1 MEGRK
6 TYVCKRPGM
15 CEYLMSKGFTPYR
28 ITASRENPKFDV
40 FLFTSTPELYKE
52 VIAYTRRNQK

>member
-40 FLFTSTPELYKE
+40 FLFTSTPELYL
-52 VIAYTRRNQK
+52 QKVFEI